1 MQKGIDYP
9 GVSVVFFCHDGNGN
23 YLLHKRSKNA
33 RDEQGRWDMGGGGLE
48 FGDTVIE
55 KLKEEIMEE
64 FCAQVKKVE
73 FLGYRDV
80 HRKQNGAKTHWV
92 ALDFRVLIDPS
103 TVRIG
108 EPHKFDDLGWFKI
121 EALPQ
126 PLHSQFAKALD
137 QYKSR
142 LI

>member
-80 HRKQNGAKTHWV
+80 HKKQK
-92 ALDFRVLIDPS
+92 
-103 TVRIG
+103 
-108 EPHKFDDLGWFKI
+108 
-121 EALPQ
+121 
-126 PLHSQFAKALD
+126 
-137 QYKSR
+137 
-142 LI
+142 